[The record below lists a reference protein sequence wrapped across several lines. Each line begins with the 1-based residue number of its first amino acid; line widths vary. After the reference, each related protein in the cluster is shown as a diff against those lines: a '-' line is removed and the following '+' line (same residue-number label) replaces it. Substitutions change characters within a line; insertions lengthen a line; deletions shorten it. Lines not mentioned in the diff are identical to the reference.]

1 MTVPS
6 KTYESLRSDIDSYPV
21 IDCHEHASG
30 PEHSPDYKEP
40 ISVLIL
46 GYFTHDIMSAGGEK
60 LMRTFEDQTVPTEE
74 KWKLFEPI
82 WRRTE
87 FTGYAMCAKRM
98 LREFYGIEEVNLES
112 LIRMR
117 EGFPNL
123 KDPSVYWGILEKAN
137 VRCRLVNIGLDT
149 KAFLA
154 GKRAM
159 PDLDRLLIG
168 LPEFHSIRRYD
179 QIQGVVSPLGRT
191 VTSLDEYLD
200 ACRDLFAKMKERG
213 AVAFKDQSAYW
224 RAIRYENVPRAEAE
238 SLFNAAMEDPRL
250 SLGWP
255 EAKPMDDYLFHA
267 FMRMAR
273 DLDLP
278 VQLHTGHMAGIRN
291 EIGKTNVV
299 HLTNVFELH
308 REVRFD
314 IFHGNWPYAG
324 DLLYAGK
331 NYPNVAIDC
340 CWLHIIDPR
349 YSERFLADAV
359 VTVPHSKIHGYGGDF
374 GDTPELAVAH
384 LSMAKDNIAPALAG
398 LVDRGWLSGDQA
410 RRIAA
415 DWLFNNANEFF
426 RLGFEPF
433 TP

>member
-1 MTVPS
+1 MTTRE
-6 KTYESLRSDIDSYPV
+6 KTYHSLREEIESYPV
-21 IDCHEHASG
+21 IDCHEHTMG
-30 PEHSPDYKEP
+30 PQNAPDYKEP

-46 GYFTHDIMSAGGEK
+46 GYFSHDIMSAGGEGVMK
-60 LMRTFEDQTVPTEE
+60 TLEDQDVPTEE
-74 KWKLFEPI
+74 KWKTFEPI

-98 LREFYGIEEVNLES
+98 LRDQYGIEEVTLES
-112 LIRMR
+112 LRKMR
-117 EGFPNL
+117 ENFLDL
-123 KDPSVYWGILEKAN
+123 KDPSVYWGILDQAH
-137 VRCRLVNIGLDT
+137 VRCRLVNIGLDAE
-149 KAFLA
+149 AFIKGERELPE
-154 GKRAM
+154 R
-159 PDLDRLLIG
+159 DRLLIG
-168 LPEFHSIRRYD
+168 LPGFHGVRTYD
-179 QIQGVVSPLGRT
+179 QIQGNVAAVGN
-191 VTSLDEYLD
+191 VITSLDEYLE
-200 ACRDLFAKMKERG
+200 ACRELFARMKERG
-213 AVAFKDQSAYW
+213 AVAFKDQSAYG
-224 RAIRYENVPRAEAE
+224 RIIKYDTTTRQEAE
-238 SLFNAAMEDPRL
+238 SLFNLIIEDPRR

-255 EAKPMDDYLFHA
+255 EAKPLGDFLFHS

-273 DLDLP
+273 DLELP

-291 EIGKTNVV
+291 EISKTNVV

-324 DLLYAGK
+324 ELLYAGK

-359 VTVPHSKIHGYGGDF
+359 VTVPHAKIHGFGGDF

-384 LSMAKDNIAPALAG
+384 LSMAKDNIAAALAG
-398 LVDRGWLSGDQA
+398 LADREWLSIEQA
-410 RRIAA
+410 REIAA
-415 DWLFNNANEFF
+415 DWLFNNPNEFF

-433 TP
+433 AP